1 MNSLVLPVIET
12 FGPTIQGEGPYAG
25 RAADFIRLG
34 GCNLSC
40 SWCDTPYSW
49 DEARYDIRAATH
61 IRSAKSLA
69 DEIAV
74 RSGIVVLTGGEPLLQ
89 ARKPAFAELLTLLQ
103 AIGRQVHVETNGTI
117 IPPDH
122 VARGVNVFVVS
133 PKLANAGLAPRATES
148 IPKGWQAVADVSE
161 VHFKFV
167 CETAAD
173 VEAAVSAARTAGVPP
188 ERTWVMPQAQD
199 AECLATRWPVVAE
212 AAAAL
217 GINAT
222 SRLHI
227 LAWGS
232 DRGR

>member
-1 MNSLVLPVIET
+1 MNSSYLPVIEA

-25 RAADFIRLG
+25 RVADFIRFG

-49 DEARYDIRAATH
+49 DEARYDVRAETH
-61 IRSAKSLA
+61 PRSAKSLI
-69 DEIAV
+69 DDIAV

-89 ARKPAFAELLTLLQ
+89 SRKPAFIELLTLLR

-117 IPPDH
+117 IPPER
-122 VARGVNVFVVS
+122 VARGVDVFVVS
-133 PKLANAGLAPRATES
+133 PKLANAGLARRATGR
-148 IPKGWQAVADVSE
+148 IPKGWQAVAEVSE

-173 VEAAVSAARTAGVPP
+173 VEAAALAANAAGVPP
-188 ERTWVMPQAQD
+188 ERTWAMPQAQD
-199 AECLATRWPVVAE
+199 IQCLTERWPIVAE
-212 AAAAL
+212 AAATF

>member
-1 MNSLVLPVIET
+1 VTSSHLPVIEA

-25 RAADFIRLG
+25 RAADFIRFG

-49 DEARYDIRAATH
+49 DKSRYDVRAETQP
-61 IRSAKSLA
+61 RSAKSLVDDLA
-69 DEIAV
+69 A

-89 ARKPAFAELLTLLQ
+89 SRKPAFGELLTLLR
-103 AIGRQVHVETNGTI
+103 AIGRPVHVETNGTI
-117 IPPDH
+117 IPPEH
-122 VARGVNVFVVS
+122 VAKGVAVFVVS
-133 PKLANAGLAPRATES
+133 PKLGNAGLAPRATGH
-148 IPKGWQAVADVSE
+148 IPAGWHTIAAVSE

-173 VEAAVSAARTAGVPP
+173 VEAAALAATASGISP

-199 AECLATRWPVVAE
+199 AESLAVRWPVVAD
-212 AAAAL
+212 AAARL

-232 DRGR
+232 ARGK